1 MVEITRLNAHE
12 KPPAV
17 LRQLYK
23 QYRGLKLSE
32 IDSHPLILDPQRQ
45 SNNSFN
51 NGFQSEGHVPCHS
64 ISSALGQ
71 SLQCQIYKDELKDI
85 PVYTHQAI
93 PGLRIIPALLPPA
106 VQIELLSRIFH
117 RDLSNE
123 NHKTNIHLHY
133 HMSYPSRHKTL
144 STADTATFQDGRNS
158 SSQKRASFFQDNPAR
173 ELVPKDPS
181 VHPPLSIASFLEKK
195 LRWITLGGQYNWTDK
210 VYPAEIPPQFPADIA
225 SLLRKIFPETK
236 PEAAIVNLYSPG
248 DTLSV
253 HRDVSEE
260 CDTGLISISFGCDG
274 LFMVGHLDGAGCEII
289 RLRSGDAVYMSG
301 QARFAWH
308 AVPKIIPSTCP
319 EWLADWPG
327 NAAQFE
333 QWRRWMSNKRINLNP
348 SFTVFKSAIVYTK
361 RLTLLHLPDR
371 SLHLP
376 GSALEPGS
384 SHVKQVLKAAY
395 QACLPKGLQNG
406 LLGIPIQR

>member
-1 MVEITRLNAHE
+1 MRHSQ
-12 KPPAV
+12 
-17 LRQLYK
+17 LRVNRMQL
-23 QYRGLKLSE
+23 
-32 IDSHPLILDPQRQ
+32 LILLIG
-45 SNNSFN
+45 NTF
-51 NGFQSEGHVPCHS
+51 
-64 ISSALGQ
+64 
-71 SLQCQIYKDELKDI
+71 
-85 PVYTHQAI
+85 
-93 PGLRIIPALLPPA
+93 PGLRIIPSLLPPA

-133 HMSYPSRHKTL
+133 HMSYPSVPKTPF
-144 STADTATFQDGRNS
+144 TDTATFQDGCNS

-210 VYPAEIPPQFPADIA
+210 VYPVEIPPQFPADIA
-225 SLLRKIFPETK
+225 SLLRNIFPETK

-274 LFMVGHLDGAGCEII
+274 LFMVGHLDGTGCEII

-333 QWRRWMSNKRINLNP
+333 QWRGWMSNKRININ
-348 SFTVFKSAIVYTK
+348 VRQMKDAV
-361 RLTLLHLPDR
+361 
-371 SLHLP
+371 
-376 GSALEPGS
+376 G
-384 SHVKQVLKAAY
+384 
-395 QACLPKGLQNG
+395 
-406 LLGIPIQR
+406 